1 MVTGFWATCSQVG
14 NIIGLQLAAILLA
27 SNGNNWQQLMMIV
40 MGMYAVFAIMI
51 FTGFVAEPSEVE
63 LMLADQEK
71 VIVNKEIELFSTEF
85 TSNKPDREDIVLNPI
100 QIDNPFAG

>member
-1 MVTGFWATCSQVG
+1 
-14 NIIGLQLAAILLA
+14 
-27 SNGNNWQQLMMIV
+27 MMIV

-51 FTGFVAEPSEVE
+51 FTGFVAEPSEVG

-71 VIVNKEIELFSTEF
+71 IIVNKEIELFSTEF